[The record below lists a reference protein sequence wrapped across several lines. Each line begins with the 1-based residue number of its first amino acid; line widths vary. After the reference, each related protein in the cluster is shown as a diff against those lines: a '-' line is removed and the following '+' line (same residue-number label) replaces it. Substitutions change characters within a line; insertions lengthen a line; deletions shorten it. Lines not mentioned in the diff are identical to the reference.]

1 MIVDN
6 EVDNTAGGACTYVTP
21 EGKAIIAVNTQAS
34 PNKVTLYEL
43 ADENSSTPL
52 PTPEWENLFEF
63 TTHTDTEVGLEGDG
77 TYFYTSNWETPEFY
91 KYSFEDGSLIESY
104 TIPNVGALRDM
115 SYCNK
120 DGLIYGSDA
129 SMNIYAVNMQTK
141 TLERTINVNCTGVSD
156 VRHIAYD
163 KSLDNGEGG
172 FWIGGWNDLGAIDM
186 DGNELVAGITHGYGM
201 SGTAYDNWTNPGNTT
216 LWCYTQDY
224 TTDNRSVLVAF
235 DINTRTFGT
244 AYDISSS
251 CTSNS
256 NGEAGGAMSFVHTE
270 APHLNNAFIML
281 NTQCDQEPN
290 AIRVYLQWS
299 GDGLKELNSNRGL
312 AIFPNPAQNVF
323 TINRPSADNSL
334 MQIYDLSG
342 RVVFSEVLMQS
353 KTQIDISGL
362 YASSYI
368 VKVNN
373 RVEKLIVQ

>member
-1 MIVDN
+1 MFYRYLKIIIIKKRLLFLVLIALAFNLSAQQNQQSESAPIYFKQKGVDSAPLN
-6 EVDNTAGGACTYVTP
+6 YARAQWDIIGEFDATSASQAGIETDG
-21 EGKAIIAVNTQAS
+21 NHFF
-34 PNKVTLYEL
+34 
-43 ADENSSTPL
+43 L
-52 PTPEWENLFEF
+52 P
-63 TTHTDTEVGLEGDG
+63 
-77 TYFYTSNWETPEFY
+77 
-91 KYSFEDGSLIESY
+91 K
-104 TIPNVGALRDM
+104 
-115 SYCNK
+115 
-120 DGLIYGSDA
+120 
-129 SMNIYAVNMQTK
+129 
-141 TLERTINVNCTGVSD
+141 
-156 VRHIAYD
+156 
-163 KSLDNGEGG
+163 
-172 FWIGGWNDLGAIDM
+172 WNDPAIVQYDM